1 MKRWVEWE
9 YTVGDEGVQ
18 AEEGRGVRGPSL
30 AVVVGRVSRG
40 ADASTQRC
48 PKSETWSPGNSM
60 GNETNPPGNGVSKHE
75 GGV

>member
-1 MKRWVEWE
+1 MTGVGTGRRGEASEGAKPSGGSWE
-9 YTVGDEGVQ
+9 SKGWESGSCGAD
-18 AEEGRGVRGPSL
+18 
-30 AVVVGRVSRG
+30 VSR
-40 ADASTQRC
+40 QRC